1 MIKGLTVLYVED
13 EHDVMEEIV
22 DMLSIKVKKLFTASN
37 GKEALDIFEKED
49 IDIIITDIQMPVM
62 DGMEFIARVR
72 ESNHDVPI
80 IITTA
85 FNEIEYLKQSIDL
98 NVDKYITK
106 PIDMVQLLNVSNRA
120 AKVVIQKKEIEQRDM
135 VIQNMLD
142 MKPYY
147 SILVD
152 INNLQKINNEI
163 FRNLGFDESDELEIK
178 FQTKKDAC
186 GKLKNTYDLIE
197 KILLLK
203 DNPTL
208 DETVCLEKRDSS
220 DKRYLLKP
228 YFFTGTNLFM
238 LSFFEGSCV
247 DPKSELAK
255 CYSCLNNKYKTKSK
269 EWHIEKI

>member
-1 MIKGLTVLYVED
+1 MLKELNILYVED

-22 DMLSIKVKKLFTASN
+22 DMLSIKVKKFFTALN

-49 IDIIITDIQMPVM
+49 IDIIITDIQMPIM
-62 DGMEFIARVR
+62 DGMEFITQVR
-72 ESNHDVPI
+72 EKNNDIPVV
-80 IITTA
+80 ITTA
-85 FNEIEYLKQSIDL
+85 FNEIEYLKQAIDL

-106 PIDMVQLLNVSNRA
+106 PIDIVQLLNVSNRA
-120 AKVVIQKKEIEQRDM
+120 AKVVIQKREIEQRDM
-135 VIQNMLD
+135 VIQTMLD

-147 SILVD
+147 SILID
-152 INNLQKINNEI
+152 ENNTQQINSEV
-163 FRNLGFDESDELEIK
+163 FRSLGFNESDELEIK

-186 GKLKNTYDLIE
+186 GKLKNTHDLIE

-208 DETVCLEKRDSS
+208 DETVCLQKKDSS

-238 LSFFEGSCV
+238 LSFFEDSCIE
-247 DPKSELAK
+247 PKGELAK
-255 CYSCLNNKYKTKSK
+255 CLECMTEKCKTNQVSTDQ
-269 EWHIEKI
+269 

>member
-1 MIKGLTVLYVED
+1 MIKELNVLYVED
-13 EHDVMEEIV
+13 EQDVMEEIV
-22 DMLSIKVKKLFTASN
+22 DMLSIKVKKLFNASN
-37 GKEALDIFEKED
+37 GTEAFDIFEKEN

-62 DGMEFIARVR
+62 DGIEFITKVR
-72 ESNHDVPI
+72 ETNNDIPI
-80 IITTA
+80 VITTA
-85 FNEIEYLKQSIDL
+85 FNEIEYLKQAIDL

-106 PIDMVQLLNVSNRA
+106 PIDIVQLLNVSNRA
-120 AKVVIQKKEIEQRDM
+120 AKVVIQKREIEQRDL
-135 VIQNMLD
+135 VIQTMLD

-147 SILVD
+147 SILID
-152 INNLQKINNEI
+152 ENNLQQINNEI
-163 FRNLGFDESDELEIK
+163 FKNLGFNESDELEIK

-186 GKLKNTYDLIE
+186 GKLKNTYNLIE

-208 DETVCLEKRDSS
+208 DETVCLEKKDSS

-238 LSFFEGSCV
+238 LSFFEDSCI

-255 CYSCLNNKYKTKSK
+255 CFECMT
-269 EWHIEKI
+269 EKCKKN